1 MSLRLHTDPTLQPIT
16 LAAAQE
22 HLRVDAGVEESL
34 ISILID
40 AATASAEQIMGRAI
54 MPQKWQL
61 LTDSFD
67 DLLLKMPTVTAV
79 DSVKYVNTS
88 GVLTTLDPSVYQTVL
103 GSDYE
108 ASIEL
113 AYGQSW
119 PDVRNQPECVQVIF
133 STGYANA
140 ASVPAPIIAW
150 IKLCVGSLFATR
162 ELETINQTHSLG
174 IADRMLDRYKVHSV

>member
-1 MSLRLHTDPTLQPIT
+1 MALRLHTAPTLQPIT

-67 DLLLKMPTVTAV
+67 DLRLKMPTVTAV

-113 AYGQSW
+113 AYGQTW
-119 PDVRNQPECVQVIF
+119 PDVRNQPESVQVIF
-133 STGYANA
+133 STGYADA
-140 ASVPAPIIAW
+140 ASVPAPIVAW
-150 IKLCVGSLFATR
+150 IKLCVGALFANR
-162 ELETINQTHSLG
+162 ELESLTQTHSLG
-174 IADRMLDRYKVHSV
+174 IADRMLERYKVYTA

>member
-1 MSLRLHTDPTLQPIT
+1 MSLRLHTAPTDKPVT
-16 LAAAQE
+16 LAAMQE
-22 HLRVDAGVEESL
+22 HLRIDAGAEESL
-34 ISILID
+34 INALID
-40 AATASAEQIMGRAI
+40 AATASAEHIMGRAI

-61 LTDSFD
+61 MADSFD

-88 GVLTTLDPSVYQTVL
+88 GALTTLDPSVYQTVL

-108 ASIEL
+108 ASVQL

-133 STGYANA
+133 SCGYADA
-140 ASVPAPIIAW
+140 GSVPAPIVAW
-150 IKLCVGSLFATR
+150 IKLCVGALFANR
-162 ELETINQTHSLG
+162 ELETDRQTYSLG
-174 IADRMLDRYKVHSV
+174 IADRMLDRYKVYAI